1 MTQQKLQ
8 EKYGD
13 SMKLVTKDGKSNIIL
28 LERVADVL
36 SERWYNERKTNI
48 CDESELEIRTAAKLL
63 REAIKNDKHESDTYP
78 AADDIMSKTNNAVPQ
93 PLEVFLK
100 ELVKSP
106 IKQKSLSEAIYSA
119 TRRGSLMPLQV
130 GLVVAVDNRLASKWL
145 SNLL

>member
-48 CDESELEIRTAAKLL
+48 CDESELEIRTAAKL
-63 REAIKNDKHESDTYP
+63 
-78 AADDIMSKTNNAVPQ
+78 
-93 PLEVFLK
+93 
-100 ELVKSP
+100 
-106 IKQKSLSEAIYSA
+106 
-119 TRRGSLMPLQV
+119 
-130 GLVVAVDNRLASKWL
+130 
-145 SNLL
+145 